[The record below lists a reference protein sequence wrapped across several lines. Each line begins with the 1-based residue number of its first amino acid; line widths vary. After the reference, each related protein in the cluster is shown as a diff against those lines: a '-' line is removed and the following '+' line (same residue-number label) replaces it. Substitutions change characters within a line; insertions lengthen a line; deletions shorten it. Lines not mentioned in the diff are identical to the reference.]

1 MIKNILVYLGIL
13 TGAFAFN
20 IFYYAWFSWF
30 LLVLAICIPFLSLI
44 VSLPFMIS
52 SAANSFIVFSHKSIN
67 INDEFYIG
75 VTAKKRRTIFCPL
88 LKINL
93 KAENIFADQH
103 DKIKITYGGTLMKP
117 VYKKF
122 NKLSSHC
129 GSVELSAKY
138 CKVYDFM
145 GIFFIPVKINCNFN
159 CVIMPKSKKPE
170 LLPDCDKIS
179 VVGYKPKSGGG
190 FSDFYE
196 LRQYQSGD
204 RLKNIHWK
212 LSSKYDDLIVREPT
226 QPVYKQFAVKIALNS
241 NSGDNDS
248 ILARLMY
255 VCRYFNKN
263 GSLCYI
269 LSDIDGSV
277 SSVGNDSELKMY
289 FKSLYTNTPYNPC
302 TIDRANTLIYSI
314 FADCEG
320 VNEE

>member
-30 LLVLAICIPFLSLI
+30 LLVLTICVPFLSLA

-52 SAANSFIVFSHKSIN
+52 SAVNSFIVFSNKSLN

-75 VTAKKRRTIFCPL
+75 VTAKKRRTSFCPL

-93 KAENIFADQH
+93 KSENRFANQY
-103 DKIKITYGGTLMKP
+103 DKIKITYGGKLIKP

-129 GSVELSAKY
+129 GIVEMSAKY
-138 CKVYDFM
+138 CKVYDFT

-159 CVIMPKSKKPE
+159 CIIMPKSQKPA
-170 LLPDCDKIS
+170 LLPDCDKIAIK
-179 VVGYKPKSGGG
+179 GYKPKSGGG

-204 RLKNIHWK
+204 SLKNIHWK
-212 LSSKYDDLIVREPT
+212 LSSKYDDLIVREPS

-241 NSGDNDS
+241 NSSDNDY

-277 SSVGNDSELKMY
+277 SSVGSDSELKMY
-289 FKSLYTNTPYNPC
+289 FKSLYTNTPYNLC
-302 TIDRANTLIYSI
+302 AIDRANTLLYSI

-320 VNEE
+320 VNEA